1 MGEQAQEQAGQGEL
15 QAAEELW
22 LRADCPAAALLMYRT
37 AQRWKHAARIAC
49 QFFPDQV
56 LGGHCSCQMQGK
68 QQGVCVL

>member
-1 MGEQAQEQAGQGEL
+1 MHMVLCVQAQELAGQGEL

-37 AQRWKHAARIAC
+37 AQRWKHAARIAR

-56 LGGHCSCQMQGK
+56 SLTGC
-68 QQGVCVL
+68 